1 MVRMF
6 FVSKCFRYVLGLFLD
21 EDSSF
26 FEELSDHRSLTFVMW
41 VSPSTGLEEAREYP
55 LVQEWG
61 SNPETP
67 DQ

>member
-1 MVRMF
+1 M
-6 FVSKCFRYVLGLFLD
+6 D
-21 EDSSF
+21 EDSS

-41 VSPSTGLEEAREYP
+41 VILSTGLEEARENP

-67 DQ
+67 DR